1 MILNGEIFVPF
12 DDHQDQVMLA
22 NRIYVAPLGT
32 AAFVAQYIPIPVGV
46 STPPSTVFM
55 VFGDVISLACPVNN
69 TGVVGSPFSASLI
82 VTGGIAPFT
91 FAITSGS
98 LPPGLTLNTAT
109 GDISG
114 TPTTPGTFP
123 YTVQVTDDAGFTATA
138 SCSIDITT
146 NQQGQGGRGFIHF
159 TLTAFDG
166 CLGREFRLYDKIDR
180 QLLACGVKP
189 ACFCVDER
197 EWGTHN
203 DDDEML
209 PGAPAGSIAFN
220 PTGQI
225 VLPTT
230 ISGDNVIFQF
240 TVPVGY
246 DGMILGQFHGY
257 YRTPVAGILPP
268 QFIQGS
274 GDIIWRLSANGRFLR
289 DCGNMSV
296 SLGTIQAQSPVAGGL
311 QLRSQD
317 IVKYIVNVPN
327 VSGTLAPGQGSI
339 VAGVHGYFWPR
350 K

>member
-1 MILNGEIFVPF
+1 
-12 DDHQDQVMLA
+12 
-22 NRIYVAPLGT
+22 
-32 AAFVAQYIPIPVGV
+32 
-46 STPPSTVFM
+46 
-55 VFGDVISLACPVNN
+55 
-69 TGVVGSPFSASLI
+69 
-82 VTGGIAPFT
+82 
-91 FAITSGS
+91 
-98 LPPGLTLNTAT
+98 
-109 GDISG
+109 
-114 TPTTPGTFP
+114 
-123 YTVQVTDDAGFTATA
+123 
-138 SCSIDITT
+138 
-146 NQQGQGGRGFIHF
+146 
-159 TLTAFDG
+159 
-166 CLGREFRLYDKIDR
+166 
-180 QLLACGVKP
+180 VKP